1 MEIVPDGIVGH
12 STGEM
17 GCGYADGAL
26 SREQTMKLAYYRG
39 TTIMNSAFPIK
50 GGMAAVGLTWEE
62 AKKRCPDGVVPACHN
77 GADSVTISGDADKVK
92 FKKQILIKKFRSK
105 SFANSSPKKKF
116 SLNPWILQESPSTP
130 QS

>member
-26 SREQTMKLAYYRG
+26 SRDQTMKLAYYRG

-77 GADSVTISGDADKVK
+77 GQDSVTISGDADKVEKNFLKKSIK
-92 FKKQILIKKFRSK
+92 FVFRSK
-105 SFANSSPKKKF
+105 NFATNFRRKTSSQ
-116 SLNPWILQESPSTP
+116 NQ
-130 QS
+130 

>member
-1 MEIVPDGIVGH
+1 MEIVPDGILGH

-17 GCGYADGAL
+17 GCGYADGAMT
-26 SREQTMKLAYYRG
+26 REQTMKLAYYRG

-77 GADSVTISGDADKVK
+77 GQDSVTVSGDAEKVRDRLNDTK
-92 FKKQILIKKFRSK
+92 IMKNCVK
-105 SFANSSPKKKF
+105 SPKF
-116 SLNPWILQESPSTP
+116 
-130 QS
+130 